1 MYSGGVRGKLNRF
14 IGGNPTMTEEEIRA
28 EKAYRLQER
37 LGHLIGA
44 QSPAPA
50 WALALASQEADEWEK
65 DYRASLAPRGTT
77 TQQTMNL

>member
-1 MYSGGVRGKLNRF
+1 M
-14 IGGNPTMTEEEIRA
+14 PTMTEEEIRA

-50 WALALASQEADEWEK
+50 WALALASQEANEWERT
-65 DYRASLAPRGTT
+65 YRASLVPRGTLKHCA
-77 TQQTMNL
+77 Q